1 MVRIQEYYI
10 PVDFLV
16 LDMQGDDEIPILLG
30 RPFLYTAKANIYIG
44 SEHILF
50 NLPTGK
56 VRYLSRTLCNREQTK
71 KKRNRR
77 RRQAHRQAAQPHCG
91 WEDFP
96 GKVVKYE
103 EHLMEEE
110 DTQAPRWSEWAEEAE
125 RMDQITKKEKEI
137 LASLE
142 AQEKENRAEESELEK
157 EEAKEIE
164 ARWEED
170 ACIASPQD
178 GELTEVTSDNEPAK

>member
-1 MVRIQEYYI
+1 VTKTKQADTAQLITAVNTENDHMLPNPCPIKRGDLEVLIIDRTINNTTFPYTVCDTRSGYNVMSKQVYNELFDLPLYPTHIHLQIADQSLRFLEGMVKDVMVRIQEYYI

-77 RRQAHRQAAQPHCG
+77 RRQAHRQAA
-91 WEDFP
+91 
-96 GKVVKYE
+96 
-103 EHLMEEE
+103 
-110 DTQAPRWSEWAEEAE
+110 
-125 RMDQITKKEKEI
+125 
-137 LASLE
+137 
-142 AQEKENRAEESELEK
+142 
-157 EEAKEIE
+157 
-164 ARWEED
+164 
-170 ACIASPQD
+170 
-178 GELTEVTSDNEPAK
+178 